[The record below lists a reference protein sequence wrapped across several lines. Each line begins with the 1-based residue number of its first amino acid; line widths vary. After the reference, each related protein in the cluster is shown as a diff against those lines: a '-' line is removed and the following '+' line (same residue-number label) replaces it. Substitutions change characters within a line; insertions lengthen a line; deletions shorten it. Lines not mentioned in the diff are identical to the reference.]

1 MRVVVASTYVPFVKG
16 GSTKIVEDLQREFVR
31 RGYET
36 ETVMFPFYSKW
47 RQVPEQTM
55 ALRLFDLTESAG
67 DGTDLLVTI
76 RYPSYALQHPNKVS
90 WFIHHH
96 RGAYDLWGTEWSG
109 MPDDQEG
116 RHYRDMMHQSDNLYL
131 RECRKVFTNSKVVG
145 DRLRRFNNIEPQAV
159 LYPPLPTDHPFRPGP
174 FGDYIVYPSRM
185 TGIKR
190 QHLAIEAMQ
199 YIQRPL
205 RLVIIG
211 RADSPSYEKQ
221 LRSQIESLDLQ
232 DRVQMLGWVSE
243 EDKARWIAGS
253 CGTLYLAY
261 DEDSYGYVTLE
272 AFHSHKPVITLT
284 DSGGPN
290 EVIRDAHNGFVV
302 APQPEPL
309 AEAMNRLWLDR
320 QRAAEMGMAANAT
333 LDEHCINWDHVIGS
347 MVA

>member
-1 MRVVVASTYVPFVKG
+1 MRVVVASTYVPFIKG
-16 GSTKIVEDLQREFVR
+16 GGTKIVEDLQREFVV

-36 ETVMFPFYSKW
+36 ETVMFPFYSYW
-47 RQVPEQTM
+47 RQVPEQTT

-67 DGTDLLVTI
+67 DRIDLLITI
-76 RYPSYALQHPNKVS
+76 RYPSYALQHPNKVA

-96 RGAYDLWGTEWSG
+96 REAYDLWGTEWCG
-109 MPDDQEG
+109 MPDDEEG
-116 RHYRDMMHQSDNLYL
+116 RHYRDMMHQSDNVYL
-131 RECRKVFTNSKVVG
+131 RECRKIFTNSKVVA

-159 LYPPLPTDHPFRPGP
+159 LYPPLSTGHPFRPGP
-174 FGDYIVYPSRM
+174 FGDYIVYPSRLSR
-185 TGIKR
+185 IKR

-199 YIQRPL
+199 YVRPPL

-211 RADSPSYEKQ
+211 TGDTPVYEKELQ
-221 LRSQIESLDLQ
+221 SQIQRLGLQ

-243 EDKARWIAGS
+243 EEKARWIAES
-253 CGTLYLAY
+253 CGVLYLAY

-272 AFHSHKPVITLT
+272 AFHSHKPVITLS

-290 EVIRDAHNGFVV
+290 EVIRDRHNGLVV
-302 APQPEPL
+302 PPQAEPL

-320 QRAAEMGMAANAT
+320 QQAAELGRAANAT
-333 LDEHCINWDHVIGS
+333 LKEYCINWDHVIGS